1 MKKRREGRVENEEE
15 KEEKRKKKTPPA
27 RKGVVAD
34 VLLRG
39 VGSVPI
45 VVVGVAAAEGG
56 DDATPMGKKFKHG
69 NLRVKQNLEKARSRS
84 RRRQRMGHHSP
95 WWISIYS

>member
-1 MKKRREGRVENEEE
+1 MKEIVMKDRYVTLTSKPIFGKRLIEFGQI
-15 KEEKRKKKTPPA
+15 
-27 RKGVVAD
+27 G
-34 VLLRG
+34 G